1 MPCLTELEN
10 FEEAMSFSKRPL
22 PNLTADGVSQSTNP
36 LVFIIVLNWNGWR
49 DTVECLETLQQLD
62 YPNYRVVVVDN
73 GSNDNSWDYIKAWAR
88 KSGSLKPRYAA
99 HQTTSKPLR
108 VASYSAVEAKSG
120 GTAAGEALLSGTSP
134 DHALTLIQSG
144 ANRGYAGGCNIGLR
158 YALKRGAEYLWLLNN
173 DTVVHPRA
181 LWEMV
186 ALAASDKKVGLVGSV
201 LYDFYDPESV
211 QAYGGGSIN
220 RWLGTSRYL
229 KEPGKGRLD
238 FLTGASLLIRK
249 PVVESVGLLDE
260 AYFFYWED
268 VAYSQRVL
276 RAGWKISVAE
286 GSHILHKEGGTVSG
300 EERLK
305 SLASDRLMVRS
316 TILFFSNYGGVR
328 WPLAVLLRLGGIVVN
343 RLRRKQPDRILP
355 LLKVAVATCR
365 EVAAPRAAKWSFRK
379 SIRRISGMDKSD

>member
-1 MPCLTELEN
+1 MHS
-10 FEEAMSFSKRPL
+10 AKQAS
-22 PNLTADGVSQSTNP
+22 GHQ
-36 LVFIIVLNWNGWR
+36 VFIIVLNWNGWR
-49 DTVECLETLQQLD
+49 DTIECLESLQQLN
-62 YPNYRVVVVDN
+62 YPNFRIVVVDN
-73 GSNDNSWDYIKAWAR
+73 GSTNDSWDRIKRWATEGEAVESR
-88 KSGSLKPRYAA
+88 HVAYRRDR
-99 HQTTSKPLR
+99 KPLN
-108 VASYSAVEAKSG
+108 VVSYDKAEAEAG
-120 GTAAGEALLSGTSP
+120 GTATGEAVLLDAPPHS
-134 DHALTLIQSG
+134 ALTLIRSEE
-144 ANRGYAGGCNIGLR
+144 NRGFASGCNIGIR
-158 YALKRGAEYLWLLNN
+158 YALKCGAKYLWLLNN

-181 LWEMV
+181 LSEMV

-201 LYDFYDPESV
+201 VHDFHDPESV

-238 FLTGASLLIRK
+238 YVTGASLLIKK

-268 VAYSQRVL
+268 AAYSQRAL
-276 RAGWKISVAE
+276 RAGWKLSVAE
-286 GSHILHKEGGTVSG
+286 GSHILHKEGGTVNG
-300 EERLK
+300 EGRLK

-365 EVAAPRAAKWSFRK
+365 EVAAPGAAKWSFRK
-379 SIRRISGMDKSD
+379 AARRATGMDKSD